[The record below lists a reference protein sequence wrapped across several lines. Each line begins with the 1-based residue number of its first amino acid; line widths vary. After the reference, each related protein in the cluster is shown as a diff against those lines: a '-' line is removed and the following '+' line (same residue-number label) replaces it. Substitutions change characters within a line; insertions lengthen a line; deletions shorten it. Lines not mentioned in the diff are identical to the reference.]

1 MHLKLGPRIPT
12 YCSLMQGRKRPLPDD
27 GDDAGLRRLLTVRV
41 ALIFL
46 LPLAVFIAILLL
58 ACTL

>member
-1 MHLKLGPRIPT
+1 MYLKLGPRTPT

-46 LPLAVFIAILLL
+46 LPAAIVLAILLFS
-58 ACTL
+58 CTR

>member
-1 MHLKLGPRIPT
+1 MFQLRPPVQT

-27 GDDAGLRRLLTVRV
+27 GDHSGLRRLLTVRV

-46 LPLAVFIAILLL
+46 LPAAIVLAIILLS
-58 ACTL
+58 CTQ